1 MTGLGAVIGGLLAVL
16 VQLLLGGMS
25 QGARPG
31 LAFARPLACGRLH
44 LARRL
49 LERPVL

>member
-1 MTGLGAVIGGLLAVL
+1 MTALGAATAILLAVL

-25 QGARPG
+25 QGARLG

-49 LERPVL
+49 LERPAL